1 MWRIQDRMPAL
12 FQHPSTRHVFLMS
25 QPPASPFTIRRVRDA
40 AGWAALGDHWDALL
54 KNSAAD
60 AVFLCWDWL
69 DTWVKVY
76 GSGGELVILVAEDS
90 SGAPAGIAPM
100 MLDRGKG
107 IAGRWIRRLMLLGQ
121 KADTASEYLDW
132 IIARGRESEIGD
144 AFARYILGDMS
155 GEWDLLWFDSMLATS
170 PTIET
175 LRRHLGGK
183 LAVKELSTAPYV
195 TLAATWDEF
204 LASKRAKFR
213 SRWNKFHREHR
224 VVVKLAGRDL
234 AVSEGMEIIRRLNE
248 QRWGDE
254 RQSFRSQNY
263 LRFHDE
269 VAERLQRSGNLMLIF
284 LEVDG
289 VIIAGRYDFVYG
301 GKGWSFQGGWL
312 PEWEKLSAGKL
323 MLTEI
328 MRHCIEHGVREY
340 DFLGGKASYKDDWS
354 DSARTL
360 VTLEARNPRSLRGLV
375 HQVARTLKRRLA
387 SKK

>member
-1 MWRIQDRMPAL
+1 
-12 FQHPSTRHVFLMS
+12 MS
-25 QPPASPFTIRRVRDA
+25 QPPDSPLTIRRVRDA
-40 AGWAALGDHWDALL
+40 AGWAALGDHWDTLL

-76 GSGGELVILVAEDS
+76 GTGGELVILVAEDS

-107 IAGRWIRRLMLLGQ
+107 IPGRWMRRLMLLGQ

-132 IIARGRESEIGD
+132 IIVRGREAEIGD
-144 AFARYILGDMS
+144 AFARHIVTDMA
-155 GEWDLLWFDSMLATS
+155 GEWDLLWFDAMLSTSAT
-170 PTIET
+170 IDT
-175 LRRHLGGK
+175 LRRHLGQG
-183 LAVKELSTAPYV
+183 LAVTELTTAPFLR
-195 TLAATWDEF
+195 LAATWEDF

-224 VVVKLAGRDL
+224 VELRLAGRDL
-234 AVSEGMEIIRRLNE
+234 SVSEGMAIIRRLNE
-248 QRWGDE
+248 QRWGDA
-254 RQSFRSQNY
+254 RQSFRSENY
-263 LRFHDE
+263 RRFHDE
-269 VAERLQRSGNLMLIF
+269 VAERMHARGELMLIF

-289 VIIAGRYDFVYG
+289 IIIAGRYDFIHG

-340 DFLGGKASYKDDWS
+340 DFLGGKASYKDDWA
-354 DSARTL
+354 DEARS
-360 VTLEARNPRSLRGLV
+360 VVMLEARNPRSLRGLV
-375 HQVARTLKRRLA
+375 HQTARNIKRRLA
-387 SKK
+387 ARS